1 MKKIIYLYLIF
12 IFIIGCYAP
21 TVTQTNKV
29 KKEVKKDENKEVKTN
44 DADKKEVSPNDFVYL
59 FFNKSYFQKKEPAQ
73 NNAGQKNPEIN
84 PNDFKV
90 IVDWQY
96 EGGRKLRLKNTKTG
110 KEYIITDG
118 EKTGEIILVERALFY
133 YKFKI
138 GNTIIKV
145 KR

>member
-1 MKKIIYLYLIF
+1 MKKIIYIYLIF
-12 IFIIGCYAP
+12 IVSCYAP
-21 TVTQTNKV
+21 TVTQTSKSKKEIKKNENKEAKINDNT
-29 KKEVKKDENKEVKTN
+29 KKEVT
-44 DADKKEVSPNDFVYL
+44 PNDFVYL
-59 FFNKSYFQKKEPAQ
+59 FFNKSYFQKKELPQ
-73 NNAGQKNPEIN
+73 TTQEIN
-84 PNDFKV
+84 PNDYKV

-96 EGGRKLRLKNTKTG
+96 EGGRKLRLKNIKTG